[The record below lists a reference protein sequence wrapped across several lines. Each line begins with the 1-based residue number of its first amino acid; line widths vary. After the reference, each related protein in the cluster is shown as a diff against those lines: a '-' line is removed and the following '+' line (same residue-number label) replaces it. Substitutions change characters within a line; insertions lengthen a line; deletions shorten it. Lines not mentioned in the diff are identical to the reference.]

1 MALGWVDNQAKVHLR
16 IVPSVGLLSIGRKEK
31 KRSQHNNVL
40 I

>member
-1 MALGWVDNQAKVHLR
+1 MALGWADNQAKVHLR

-31 KRSQHNNVL
+31 KSQHNNVL